1 MKRIQPVACLL
12 QLPKVTGAYRAKAF
26 EFIPSP
32 LRRNF
37 EIGLILHLFR
47 LRAIALAL
55 RVKSEIRNFQLD

>member
-32 LRRNF
+32 FFQTIRATAA
-37 EIGLILHLFR
+37 I
-47 LRAIALAL
+47 LRAKVNRAISARMPLSFNAA
-55 RVKSEIRNFQLD
+55 R